1 MASPALDALRFLRG
15 WAGHSRGAALRGVEV
30 DDIQIEDDSPPAVPV
45 GGAGEHVGRSL
56 RAWRYRS
63 AAAAIRSPRPGWVLL
78 HGATRP
84 GPHHP
89 EIVRCATA
97 LAGAGGDVLVPEVT
111 AWRELDLDPAPARRA
126 LALAAR
132 QQHRD
137 PQVRPGGTVLAGFS
151 FGCPQAIASGAE
163 LARTG
168 VVRGVLGYGGYH
180 SLDSAIGFGLTG
192 RYERRGRTAKLHPD
206 PYGRWVVAANFLHR
220 IPGLDGARDV
230 SRALGRLAA
239 FAGDVGFPAYARE
252 SDSYKAEAMASVS
265 ARNRELF
272 RFFAPD
278 AGIEPDPGLAR
289 ELAPQLAAAA
299 RECYP
304 ELEISHALDHPPLR
318 EMPLPPVHLIHGRH
332 DRLIP
337 FTETIALKRHLAPRT
352 EVAATITGL
361 FAHSQAAARIARPV
375 EALRLAAAIR
385 GLMRLHES

>member
-15 WAGHSRGAALRGVEV
+15 WAGHTRGASLRGVEV
-30 DDIQIEDDSPPAVPV
+30 DDIQIEDDSLPAVPV
-45 GGAGEHVGRSL
+45 GGTAGHAGRSL

-63 AAAAIRSPRPGWVLL
+63 GKPSARPPRPGWVLL

-97 LAGAGGDVLVPEVT
+97 LAGAGGDVLIPEVT
-111 AWRELDLDPAPARRA
+111 AWRKLDLDPAPARRA

-137 PQVRPGGTVLAGFS
+137 PHVSPGGTVLAGFS

-163 LARTG
+163 LARAG
-168 VVRGVLGYGGYH
+168 VARGVLGYGGYH
-180 SLDSAIGFGLTG
+180 SLDSAIRFGLTG
-192 RYERRGRTAKLHPD
+192 RYEWRGRTEKLHPD

-220 IPGLDGARDV
+220 IPGMDGAADV

-239 FAGDVGFPAYARE
+239 LAGDIGFAAYGRE

-278 AGIEPDPGLAR
+278 AGVEPDPNLAR

-299 RECYP
+299 RDTYP
-304 ELEISHALDHPPLR
+304 ELEISHALDQPSLQ
-318 EMPLPPVHLIHGRH
+318 EMPFPPCHLIHGRH

-337 FTETIALKRHLAPRT
+337 FTETISLERHLAPRT

-361 FAHSQAAARIARPV
+361 LAHSQAAAGLTRPV

-385 GLMRLHES
+385 SLMKLHAS